1 MKKIIFSLGVL
12 STLILSSCATIVCG
26 SKQNISFNS
35 TPANASI
42 YINEV
47 EVGKTP
53 FQTKLERKKEHSV
66 VIKLDGYKP
75 YETKLTKKFNAWYLG
90 NLIFGGIIG
99 LVVDPI
105 TGAIYELSP
114 DQVNAQLQQGTITNK
129 SNKKDIFIAVSL
141 EKDPNWKK
149 IGQLEKL

>member
-12 STLILSSCATIVCG
+12 STLMLSSCATIVCG

-90 NLIFGGIIG
+90 NIIFGGIIV
-99 LVVDPI
+99 L
-105 TGAIYELSP
+105 
-114 DQVNAQLQQGTITNK
+114 
-129 SNKKDIFIAVSL
+129 FIR
-141 EKDPNWKK
+141 
-149 IGQLEKL
+149 

>member
-1 MKKIIFSLGVL
+1 MKKTILSLGVL
-12 STLILSSCATIVCG
+12 CTLMLTSCATIVSG

-35 TPANASI
+35 TPSNASI
-42 YINEV
+42 FINEV

-75 YETKLTKKFNAWYLG
+75 YETKLTKKFNTWYLG
-90 NLIFGGIIG
+90 NIIFGGLIG

-114 DQVNAQLQQGTITNK
+114 DQVNAQLQEGTVANK
-129 SNKKDIFIAVSL
+129 STNKDIFIAVSL
-141 EKDPNWKK
+141 EKDSSWKK